1 MATRRKYLCG
11 GRTPGRHITLD
22 MEEVY
27 RLIDKGMKLNDVAE
41 HLGVSRTT
49 LYRQHE
55 LYQRRLEALGDDDSN
70 EIFNDLDID

>member
-1 MATRRKYLCG
+1 MATRRKYLS
-11 GRTPGRHITLD
+11 GRSSGRHITLD

-27 RLIDKGMKLNDVAE
+27 RLIDKGMKVADVAE